1 MPVLPSLTQSI
12 AIAHAKLCNC
22 PRKALQ
28 LPTQSFATANAK
40 LCNCPRL
47 PSTRFCAFSA
57 TITNM
62 NFRIR
67 IFNFCT
73 SNCTP

>member
-1 MPVLPSLTQSI
+1 MELFLIYPGCRYALPW
-12 AIAHAKLCNC
+12 AM
-22 PRKALQ
+22 
-28 LPTQSFATANAK
+28 
-40 LCNCPRL
+40 
-47 PSTRFCAFSA
+47 RFCAFSA

-73 SNCTP
+73 SNCTPYTIAQILELLLSAKHEKSV